1 MFRWCKNKH
10 KKYNIEFKLKVLKLI
25 DLNVSLHQII
35 TKLGIDRSIL
45 RDWKKKRDQLLD
57 VKNKDKQYRCKR
69 TKGLNTIF
77 TEDEELIIKNRIVSC
92 RKNYAP
98 LSTKTLICYAGNI
111 KDKFKDKVLNL
122 KLQKAYRFLKRY
134 SFSKRRISHIG

>member
-45 RDWKKKRDQLLD
+45 RDWKKKREQLLE
-57 VKNKDKQYRCKR
+57 VKNKYKQYRCK
-69 TKGLNTIF
+69 
-77 TEDEELIIKNRIVSC
+77 EQ
-92 RKNYAP
+92 
-98 LSTKTLICYAGNI
+98 
-111 KDKFKDKVLNL
+111 KD
-122 KLQKAYRFLKRY
+122 
-134 SFSKRRISHIG
+134 